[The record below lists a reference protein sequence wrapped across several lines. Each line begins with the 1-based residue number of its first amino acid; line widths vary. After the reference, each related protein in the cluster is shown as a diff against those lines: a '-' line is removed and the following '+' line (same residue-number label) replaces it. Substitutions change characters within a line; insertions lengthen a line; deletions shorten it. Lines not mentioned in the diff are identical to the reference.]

1 MCISK
6 CTYSNAW
13 VCIVYNGL
21 YLYILISICV
31 YCTYGVYCLYWQVF
45 DCISTYLHVMCIGM
59 YGMYWYLH
67 LHVIEQ
73 IAHIDKYWLPLV
85 GTWLF
90 SCVLVLLTVYWYFL
104 ACIVCKVFVC
114 RYLSVY
120 SVHWRTT
127 CHYNYEVAEP
137 RMSSLQ
143 DLNLP
148 RAVNKNVDY
157 LYIARLGAKRDFE
170 VWTCDS
176 DLGLIF

>member
-1 MCISK
+1 MHWHVW
-6 CTYSNAW
+6 NVLVFV
-13 VCIVYNGL
+13 VCCG
-21 YLYILISICV
+21 
-31 YCTYGVYCLYWQVF
+31 
-45 DCISTYLHVMCIGM
+45 
-59 YGMYWYLH
+59 LH

-73 IAHIDKYWLPLV
+73 IAHIDKYWL
-85 GTWLF
+85 
-90 SCVLVLLTVYWYFL
+90 VLDYIRVYWYLLTVYWYFL

-120 SVHWRTT
+120 YVYWRTT

-143 DLNLP
+143 ELNLP